1 MPCRRA
7 GCCGSNRR
15 FIRRRKRKG
24 PRRING
30 LGFGGVADALR
41 KIGPGLMDAR
51 FRQCKHPA
59 YCTIYCRTARGD
71 SGAPGGASEPPTA
84 QACSTGPW
92 RACRGSSPSAASQRP
107 SPVSSSRGSSQ
118 DRTHPVV
125 DRRGDHDRLVN
136 TLRDALFLVMSCC
149 RRAGNVLQSPLSLR
163 EAAVAEGA

>member
-1 MPCRRA
+1 MRRPRSRDRFHA
-7 GCCGSNRR
+7 MSPRR
-15 FIRRRKRKG
+15 VLRQQPALHSPPKAKK
-24 PRRING
+24 PRRIND
-30 LGFGGVADALR
+30 LGFDGVLMHFAR
-41 KIGPGLMDAR
+41 SVPGLMDAR
-51 FRQCKHPA
+51 FRQCKHPT

-136 TLRDALFLVMSCC
+136 TLRDALFLVMS
-149 RRAGNVLQSPLSLR
+149 
-163 EAAVAEGA
+163 